1 MIQISSCKF
10 NGIDVHTIH
19 IQQDGVSAEIGFLMD
34 STPFGAADVSGLD
47 EDDAVRDAAAALK
60 RAVEAAVAKLIGNQ
74 VDAASTP
81 PPGLFDQ
88 NI

>member
-1 MIQISSCKF
+1 MIKISSSKI
-10 NGIDVHTIH
+10 NEIDAHAIH
-19 IQQDGVSAEIGFLMD
+19 IQQDGVFAEIGFLID
-34 STPFGAADVSGLD
+34 SKPFGAATVAGLD

-60 RAVEAAVAKLIGNQ
+60 RAVEAAVAKRVGNQ
-74 VDAASTP
+74 VDTDSAP